1 MAGAQVADIGSGQD
15 ERQLREDFVTACH
28 ILVNENVAEAA
39 FNVSCRLPGGRMM
52 AHPITSPTRVTVDNI
67 QIYEPGAALKDYKA
81 HPAIYAARPDVGAI
95 VHTHPPY
102 AIAFG
107 TLNEEFRP
115 IHHYGAPFHGKI
127 ATYASPGQT
136 KSEDRAGDIAR
147 ALGPGCALLQQGH
160 GTIVVGKDLKEAL
173 LLTLYLEEAFKIL
186 AITRQMGGKP
196 QYLSAQQSEE
206 ISQQILKQRS
216 QDKAWLHYADKLRI
230 AAQKP
235 AYADR
240 AGGGLRSIIG

>member
-1 MAGAQVADIGSGQD
+1 MTGAQVADIGEGRA
-15 ERQLREDFVTACH
+15 EEELKEALVTACR
-28 ILVNENVAEAA
+28 ILANEGATEAA
-39 FNVSCRLPGGRMM
+39 FNVSVRLPGGRMM
-52 AHPITSPTRVTVDNI
+52 AHPITSPTLVSVDNI
-67 QIYEPGAALKDYKA
+67 VTYEPGAQLKDYKA

-102 AIAFG
+102 TIAFG
-107 TLNEEFRP
+107 TLGEEFTP
-115 IHHYGAPFHGKI
+115 IHHYGTPFHGKI
-127 ATYASPGQT
+127 ATYDSPGQT

-147 ALGPGCALLQQGH
+147 ALGTGCALLQQGH
-160 GTIVVGKDLKEAL
+160 GVITVGKDLKEAM
-173 LLTLYLEEAFKIL
+173 LLTLYLEESFKIL

-196 QYLSAQQSEE
+196 KEFSLQESEM

-235 AYADR
+235 SYADR
-240 AGGGLRSIIG
+240 AGGLRSISG

>member
-67 QIYEPGAALKDYKA
+67 QIYEPGAVLKDYKA

-235 AYADR
+235 A
-240 AGGGLRSIIG
+240 GGGLRSIIG

>member
-67 QIYEPGAALKDYKA
+67 QIYEPGAVLKDYKA

-147 ALGPGCALLQQGH
+147 TLGPGCALLQQGH

-173 LLTLYLEEAFKIL
+173 LLTLYLEEACKIL

-196 QYLSAQQSEE
+196 QYFSLQESEQ

-230 AAQKP
+230 AAQRP
-235 AYADR
+235 SYADR
-240 AGGGLRSIIG
+240 AAGLRSIVA

>member
-1 MAGAQVADIGSGQD
+1 MAGVQAADIGRGQD
-15 ERQLREDFVTACH
+15 EQKLREDFVTACH
-28 ILVNENVAEAA
+28 VLANEGVAEAA

-52 AHPITSPTRVTVDNI
+52 VHPITSPTLVTTDNI
-67 QIYEPGAALKDYKA
+67 EIRQPGEQLKDYKA

-95 VHTHPPY
+95 VHTHPPH

-136 KSEDRAGDIAR
+136 KSEDRAGDIAKK
-147 ALGPGCALLQQGH
+147 LGTGCALLQQGH

-173 LLTLYLEEAFKIL
+173 LLTLYLEEACKIL

-196 QYLSAQQSEE
+196 QYLSAQESEE

-216 QDKAWLHYADKLRI
+216 QDKAWLHYADKLRG
-230 AAQKP
+230 ASQRLASAVKP
-235 AYADR
+235 VAR
-240 AGGGLRSIIG
+240 LRPVD

>member
-1 MAGAQVADIGSGQD
+1 MAMGQVADIAGGRAD
-15 ERQLREDFVTACH
+15 EELKEALVTACH
-28 ILVNENVAEAA
+28 ILASEGVAEAA
-39 FNVSCRLPGGRMM
+39 FNVSCRLPGGRIM
-52 AHPITSPTRVTVDNI
+52 AHPVLSPTRVTVDNI
-67 QIYEPGAALKDYKA
+67 EIHEPGVVLKDYKA

-107 TLNEEFRP
+107 TLNEEFQP
-115 IHHYGAPFHGKI
+115 IHHYGTPFHGKI

-160 GTIVVGKDLKEAL
+160 GTIVVGKDLKEAV

-196 QYLSAQQSEE
+196 KEFSLQESEE

-230 AAQKP
+230 AGYKP
-235 AYADR
+235 ANADR
-240 AGGGLRSIIG
+240 IGGLRSAG

>member
-1 MAGAQVADIGSGQD
+1 MAGGQVADIGSGRA
-15 ERQLREDFVTACH
+15 EEELKEALVTACH
-28 ILVNENVAEAA
+28 ILVNEGVAEAA
-39 FNVSCRLPGGRMM
+39 FNVSCRLPGGRIM
-52 AHPITSPTRVTVDNI
+52 AHPILSPTRVTVENI
-67 QIYEPGAALKDYKA
+67 EIHQPGTVLKDYKA

-107 TLNEEFRP
+107 TLGEEFRP
-115 IHHYGAPFHGKI
+115 IHHYGTPFHGKI
-127 ATYASPGQT
+127 ATYDSPGQT
-136 KSEDRAGDIAR
+136 KSDDRAGDIAR

-173 LLTLYLEEAFKIL
+173 LLTLYLEESFKIL

-196 QYLSAQQSEE
+196 KEFSLQESEM

-235 AYADR
+235 SYAER
-240 AGGGLRSIIG
+240 MGALRSVIG

>member
-1 MAGAQVADIGSGQD
+1 MAGAQVADIGGVKSEQ
-15 ERQLREDFVTACH
+15 ELKEALVTACH
-28 ILVNENVAEAA
+28 VLVNEGVAEAA

-52 AHPITSPTRVTVDNI
+52 GHPVTSPTRVTVDNI
-67 QIYEPGAALKDYKA
+67 VIYEPGATLKDYKA

-107 TLNEEFRP
+107 TLGEEFRP
-115 IHHYGAPFHGKI
+115 IHHYGTPFHGKI
-127 ATYASPGQT
+127 ATYDSPGQT
-136 KSEDRAGDIAR
+136 KSEDRAGDIAKR
-147 ALGPGCALLQQGH
+147 LGTGCALLQQGH

-173 LLTLYLEEAFKIL
+173 LLTLYLEESFKIL

-196 QYLSAQQSEE
+196 KEFSPQESEE

-230 AAQKP
+230 AGYKP
-235 AYADR
+235 ANADR
-240 AGGGLRSIIG
+240 IGGLRSAG

>member
-1 MAGAQVADIGSGQD
+1 MAGAQVADIGNGQE

-28 ILVNENVAEAA
+28 VLVNEGVAEAA

-52 AHPITSPTRVTVDNI
+52 AHPITSPTRVTVENI
-67 QIYEPGAALKDYKA
+67 QIYEPGAVLKDYKA

-147 ALGPGCALLQQGH
+147 TLGPGCALLQQGH

-173 LLTLYLEEAFKIL
+173 LLTLYLEESFKIL
-186 AITRQMGGKP
+186 AITRQMGGTP
-196 QYLSAQQSEE
+196 QYLSPQQSEE

-216 QDKAWLHYADKLRI
+216 QDKAWLHYANKARI
-230 AAQKP
+230 NGFLSGLADKP
-235 AYADR
+235 AARLR
-240 AGGGLRSIIG
+240 AVD

>member
-1 MAGAQVADIGSGQD
+1 MAGAQVADIDSSRS
-15 ERQLREDFVTACH
+15 EEELREALVTACY
-28 ILVNENVAEAA
+28 ILVNEGLTEAA
-39 FNVSCRLPGGRMM
+39 FNVSCRLPGGRIL
-52 AHPITSPTRVTVDNI
+52 AHPILSPTRVTVENI
-67 QIYEPGAALKDYKA
+67 EIHQPGAVLKDYRA

-102 AIAFG
+102 TIAFG
-107 TLNEEFRP
+107 TLNEEFTP

-127 ATYASPGQT
+127 ATYSSPGQT
-136 KSEDRAGDIAR
+136 KSQDRAGDIAR
-147 ALGPGCALLQQGH
+147 KLGTGCALLQQGH

-173 LLTLYLEEAFKIL
+173 LLTLYLEESFKIL

-196 QYLSAQQSEE
+196 QPLSLQESEE

-230 AAQKP
+230 AGYKP
-235 AYADR
+235 PNADR
-240 AGGGLRSIIG
+240 VGGLRSVV

>member
-1 MAGAQVADIGSGQD
+1 MTVTSVPEIGSELN
-15 ERQLREDFVTACH
+15 ERQLREDFVTACR
-28 ILVNENVAEAA
+28 ILANEGVAEAA

-52 AHPITSPTRVTVDNI
+52 AHPITSPTLVTVDNVV
-67 QIYEPGAALKDYKA
+67 IYEPGAKLKDYKA

-107 TLNEEFRP
+107 TLGEEFKP
-115 IHHYGAPFHGKI
+115 IHHYGTPFHGKI
-127 ATYASPGQT
+127 ATYDSPGQT
-136 KSEDRAGDIAR
+136 KSDDRAGDIAR

-186 AITRQMGGKP
+186 AITRQMGGRPKEFSL
-196 QYLSAQQSEE
+196 QESEE

-216 QDKAWLHYADKLRI
+216 QDKAWLHYADKLRV
-230 AAQKP
+230 AARGP
-235 AYADR
+235 SYAER
-240 AGGGLRSIIG
+240 TSSLRSVIA